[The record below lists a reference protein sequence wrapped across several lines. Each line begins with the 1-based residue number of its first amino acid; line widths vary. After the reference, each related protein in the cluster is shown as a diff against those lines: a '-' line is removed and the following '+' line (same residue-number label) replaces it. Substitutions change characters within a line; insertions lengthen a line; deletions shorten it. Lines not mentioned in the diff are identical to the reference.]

1 MSQRFFQL
9 NMQFTRTF
17 RKKLN
22 EHLVEVGLYYSQ
34 WSIVYYLKQCGSA
47 TLVEITNYL
56 EVEKPTISR
65 TVKRLEE
72 QQFIERLPSE
82 DKRERKMQ
90 LTKKGLEMYEKA
102 YDVVNKFE
110 QSLLAEIPETE
121 MEASFRTIQQL
132 RDKLK

>member
-9 NMQFTRTF
+9 NMQFTRAF

-22 EHLVEVGLYYSQ
+22 EQLVEVGLYYSQ
-34 WSIVYYLKQCGSA
+34 WIIVHYLKQWGSA

-56 EVEKPTISR
+56 DVEKPTISR

-72 QQFIERLPSE
+72 QELIERMPSQ
-82 DKRERKMQ
+82 DKRERKIQ
-90 LTKKGLEMYEKA
+90 LTEKGLEMYEKA

-110 QSLLAEIPETE
+110 QSLLEEIPETE
-121 MEASFRTIQQL
+121 MESAFRTIQQL

>member
-1 MSQRFFQL
+1 MSQQFFQL
-9 NMQFTRTF
+9 NMQFTRAF

-22 EHLVEVGLYYSQ
+22 EQLVEVGLYYSQ
-34 WSIVYYLKQCGSA
+34 WSIVYYLKQSGSA

-56 EVEKPTISR
+56 DVEKPTISR

-72 QQFIERLPSE
+72 QLLIERLPSE

-110 QSLLAEIPETE
+110 HSLLEEIPETE
-121 MEASFRTIQQL
+121 MESAFRTIQQL

>member
-22 EHLVEVGLYYSQ
+22 EHLFEVGLYYSQ

-72 QQFIERLPSE
+72 LR
-82 DKRERKMQ
+82 
-90 LTKKGLEMYEKA
+90 EMYLS
-102 YDVVNKFE
+102 V
-110 QSLLAEIPETE
+110 QEIPFLNGGAYGAYMKSIE
-121 MEASFRTIQQL
+121 MYYSYMDEMLADMGYTAQ
-132 RDKLK
+132 DE

>member
-1 MSQRFFQL
+1 M
-9 NMQFTRTF
+9 
-17 RKKLN
+17 N

-56 EVEKPTISR
+56 DVEKPTISR

-72 QQFIERLPSE
+72 QQLIERLPSE
-82 DKRERKMQ
+82 DKRKRKMQ